1 MGSGRIVTVTDRATI
16 DEADDPPSKSARKR
30 TALAVQKLGQQL
42 VALRDTDLVALELPE
57 RIADAIR
64 SARRITS
71 HGALARQ
78 HQYIGKLMRD
88 IDTDAI
94 VTALAVRSHA
104 DAGAV
109 EQHQRTERW
118 RERLLT
124 GGPAALNELCS
135 VLPNAD
141 RGRIAALVQRASAVN
156 ASDALKTTASRQ
168 LFRVLNELVQ
178 SRANIPR

>member
-30 TALAVQKLGQQL
+30 SALAVQKLGQQL
-42 VALRDTDLVALELPE
+42 VALRDTDLVALNLPE

-94 VTALAVRSHA
+94 ATA
-104 DAGAV
+104 
-109 EQHQRTERW
+109 
-118 RERLLT
+118 
-124 GGPAALNELCS
+124 
-135 VLPNAD
+135 
-141 RGRIAALVQRASAVN
+141 
-156 ASDALKTTASRQ
+156 
-168 LFRVLNELVQ
+168 
-178 SRANIPR
+178 